1 MPLFR
6 RRRAWGRIAVGRYRS
21 SAVLAAVFA
30 VIFDVACY
38 PIVAP
43 VIACALAGAV
53 FDWPSWIDSIG
64 PDLWLAF
71 WASGSWL
78 PHLPSMLAALALLFL
93 VLFGY
98 AVAKDA
104 ETAREVEG
112 GIYGDSHIVR
122 GVAELGRR
130 NDFWDGNG
138 TPGKAGLVLGAT
150 GEGYWFDSSVPHA
163 MTCGKTGS
171 GKTQLQNLE
180 TMHLLMAAG
189 WNIVSTG
196 KPEVLELTAD
206 KAREMG
212 YEVVVLDLT
221 GYPGASRY
229 NPIGLVVDAVEAGDT
244 DAAVRTARQVAVD
257 LIPLGGEKNTYFP
270 KAARNMLVACILV
283 VCTAD
288 IPRRQKNLTSVAALV
303 ERGTAGEDPKDPSA
317 PLKDY
322 IRGLGPTHPAFS
334 PASDLLGDGGA
345 TTAGKNVV
353 STLKEALGIFSDGAL
368 RAITS
373 ESTVSIRDLIEKKT
387 VLYIEM
393 LDEGDPYSV
402 VYTCFLN
409 QWWQV
414 AQRVCKEGGGR
425 VPHETALVLDEIG
438 NLNVRVACLPAIATL
453 GRSMRLHEYLFVQ
466 NLKQLNAYNEP
477 GDGGAGRDKLVGSIG
492 TKVALSLSE
501 PEDFKFFTALA
512 GKRTVRSMGTS
523 SQRGAGRSSSGTSYN
538 EAAVP
543 LINEWEWQQRIP
555 IRDGLIAIKGG
566 ENSKPGREGVF
577 EFPLDYASRT
587 PAGAFFGLGDEEAE
601 RLKRS
606 AYYARAKASAQDELY
621 EVPEPWCPEF
631 NVGDETD
638 DDDEIAPDD
647 VFKAD
652 EENAT
657 FEDEWAAWD
666 E

>member
-1 MPLFR
+1 MSD
-6 RRRAWGRIAVGRYRS
+6 VGRYRGT
-21 SAVLAAVFA
+21 AILAAAFAA
-30 VIFDVACY
+30 VIDIVCY

-43 VIACALAGAV
+43 ATSCMVAGAAFDWMGWLDAMGFDLWAVFWTSGEWFGHVPFMLAG
-53 FDWPSWIDSIG
+53 F
-64 PDLWLAF
+64 
-71 WASGSWL
+71 
-78 PHLPSMLAALALLFL
+78 ALTFL

-98 AVAKDA
+98 SVAK
-104 ETAREVEG
+104 EGERTREVDR
-112 GIYGDSHIVR
+112 GIYGDARVIR
-122 GVAELGRR
+122 GAAELNRR
-130 NDFWDGNG
+130 NDFWDGTG
-138 TPGKAGLVLGAT
+138 MPERAGLVLGADVR
-150 GEGYWFDSSVPHA
+150 GYWFDSSVPHA
-163 MTCGKTGS
+163 LTCGKTGS
-171 GKTQLQNLE
+171 GKTQLQVLE
-180 TMHLLMAAG
+180 TMHLAMAAG
-189 WNIVSTG
+189 WNVVSTG

-206 KAREMG
+206 KARELG
-212 YEVVVLDLT
+212 YETVVLDLT

-229 NPIGLVVDAVEAGDT
+229 NPIGLVADAVEAGDT

-270 KAARNMLVACILV
+270 KAARNMLAACILV

-288 IPRRQKNLTSVAALV
+288 IPRNQKNLASVAALV
-303 ERGTAGEDPKDPSA
+303 DRGTAGDDPKDPSA

-368 RAITS
+368 RAVTS
-373 ESTVSIRDLIEKKT
+373 ESAVSIRDLIDKKT

-393 LDEGDPYSV
+393 LDEGDPYGV

-414 AQRVCKEGGGR
+414 AQQVCKENGGR
-425 VPHETALVLDEIG
+425 MPHETALVLDEIG
-438 NLNVRVACLPAIATL
+438 NLNVKVACLPAIATL
-453 GRSMRLHEYLFVQ
+453 GRSMKIHEYLFVQ

-477 GDGGAGRDKLVGSIG
+477 GDGGAGRDKLIGSIG

-523 SQRGAGRSSSGTSYN
+523 SQQGSGRSSSGTSYS
-538 EAAVP
+538 ETAVP

-555 IRDGLIAIKGG
+555 IRDGLIAVKGG

-577 EFPLDYASRT
+577 EFPLDYANRT
-587 PAGAFFGLGDEEAE
+587 PAGPFFGLGDEEAE
-601 RLKRS
+601 RQKRS
-606 AYYARAKASAQDELY
+606 AYYARAKAAAGADAY
-621 EVPEPWCPEF
+621 EVPEPWCPDFDAE
-631 NVGDETD
+631 DEAAG
-638 DDDEIAPDD
+638 DDDETAPDD

>member
-1 MPLFR
+1 MSD
-6 RRRAWGRIAVGRYRS
+6 VGRYRGT
-21 SAVLAAVFA
+21 AILAAAFAA
-30 VIFDVACY
+30 VIDIVCY

-43 VIACALAGAV
+43 ATSCMVAGAAFDWMGWLDAMGFDLWAAFWTSGEWFGHVPFMLAG
-53 FDWPSWIDSIG
+53 F
-64 PDLWLAF
+64 
-71 WASGSWL
+71 
-78 PHLPSMLAALALLFL
+78 ALTFL

-98 AVAKDA
+98 SVAK
-104 ETAREVEG
+104 EGERTREVDR
-112 GIYGDSHIVR
+112 GIYGDARVIR
-122 GVAELGRR
+122 GAAELNRR
-130 NDFWDGNG
+130 NDFWDGTG
-138 TPGKAGLVLGAT
+138 MPERAGLVLGADVR
-150 GEGYWFDSSVPHA
+150 GYWFDSSVPHA
-163 MTCGKTGS
+163 LTCGKTGS
-171 GKTQLQNLE
+171 GKTQLQVLE
-180 TMHLLMAAG
+180 TMHLAMAAG
-189 WNIVSTG
+189 WNVVSTG

-206 KAREMG
+206 KARELG
-212 YEVVVLDLT
+212 YETVVLDLT

-229 NPIGLVVDAVEAGDT
+229 NPIGLVADAVEAGDT

-270 KAARNMLVACILV
+270 KAARNMLAACILV

-288 IPRRQKNLTSVAALV
+288 IPRDQKNLASVAALV
-303 ERGTAGEDPKDPSA
+303 DRGTAGEDPKDPSA

-368 RAITS
+368 RAVTS
-373 ESTVSIRDLIEKKT
+373 ESAVSIRDLIDKKT

-393 LDEGDPYSV
+393 LDEGDPYGV

-414 AQRVCKEGGGR
+414 AQQVCKENGGR
-425 VPHETALVLDEIG
+425 MPHETALVLDEIG

-453 GRSMRLHEYLFVQ
+453 GRSMKIHEYLFVQ

-477 GDGGAGRDKLVGSIG
+477 GDGGAGRDKLIGSIG

-523 SQRGAGRSSSGTSYN
+523 SQNGSGRSSSGTSYS
-538 EAAVP
+538 ETAVP

-577 EFPLDYASRT
+577 EFPLDYANRT
-587 PAGAFFGLGDEEAE
+587 PAGPFFGLGDEEAE
-601 RLKRS
+601 RQKRS
-606 AYYARAKASAQDELY
+606 AYYARAKASAQEEAY

-631 NVGDETD
+631 DVDDETD
-638 DDDEIAPDD
+638 DDDETAPDD

>member
-1 MPLFR
+1 M
-6 RRRAWGRIAVGRYRS
+6 GRYRGT
-21 SAVLAAVFA
+21 AILAAAFAA
-30 VIFDVACY
+30 VIDIVCY

-43 VIACALAGAV
+43 ATSCMVAGAAFDWMGWLDAMGFDLWAAFWTSGEWFGHVPFMLAG
-53 FDWPSWIDSIG
+53 F
-64 PDLWLAF
+64 
-71 WASGSWL
+71 
-78 PHLPSMLAALALLFL
+78 ALTFL

-98 AVAKDA
+98 SVAK
-104 ETAREVEG
+104 EGERTREVDR
-112 GIYGDSHIVR
+112 GIYGDARVIR
-122 GVAELGRR
+122 GAAELNRR
-130 NDFWDGNG
+130 NDFWDGTG
-138 TPGKAGLVLGAT
+138 MPERAGLVLGADVR
-150 GEGYWFDSSVPHA
+150 GYWFDSSVPHA
-163 MTCGKTGS
+163 LTCGKTGS
-171 GKTQLQNLE
+171 GKTQLQVLE
-180 TMHLLMAAG
+180 TMHLAMAAG
-189 WNIVSTG
+189 WNVVSTG

-206 KAREMG
+206 KARELG
-212 YEVVVLDLT
+212 YETVVLDLT

-229 NPIGLVVDAVEAGDT
+229 NPIGLVADAVEAGDT

-270 KAARNMLVACILV
+270 KAARNMLAACILV

-288 IPRRQKNLTSVAALV
+288 IPRNQKNLASVAALV
-303 ERGTAGEDPKDPSA
+303 DRGTAGDDPKDPSA

-368 RAITS
+368 RAVTF
-373 ESTVSIRDLIEKKT
+373 ESAVSIRDLIDKKT

-393 LDEGDPYSV
+393 LDEGDPYGV

-414 AQRVCKEGGGR
+414 AQQVCKENGGR
-425 VPHETALVLDEIG
+425 MPHETALVLDEIG
-438 NLNVRVACLPAIATL
+438 NLNVKVACLPAIATL
-453 GRSMRLHEYLFVQ
+453 GRSMKIHEYLFVQ

-477 GDGGAGRDKLVGSIG
+477 GDGGAGRDKLIGSIG

-523 SQRGAGRSSSGTSYN
+523 SQQGSGRSSSGTSYS
-538 EAAVP
+538 ETAVP

-577 EFPLDYASRT
+577 EFPLDYANRT
-587 PAGAFFGLGDEEAE
+587 PAGPFFGLGDEEAE
-601 RLKRS
+601 RQKRS
-606 AYYARAKASAQDELY
+606 AYYARAKAAAGADAY
-621 EVPEPWCPEF
+621 EVPEPWCPDFDAE
-631 NVGDETD
+631 DEAAG
-638 DDDEIAPDD
+638 DDDETAPDD

>member
-1 MPLFR
+1 M
-6 RRRAWGRIAVGRYRS
+6 GRYRGT
-21 SAVLAAVFA
+21 AILAAAFAA
-30 VIFDVACY
+30 VIDIVCY

-43 VIACALAGAV
+43 ATSCMVAGAAFDWMGWLDAMGFDLWAAFWTSGEWFGHVPFMLAG
-53 FDWPSWIDSIG
+53 F
-64 PDLWLAF
+64 
-71 WASGSWL
+71 
-78 PHLPSMLAALALLFL
+78 ALTFL

-98 AVAKDA
+98 SVAK
-104 ETAREVEG
+104 EGERTREVDR
-112 GIYGDSHIVR
+112 GIYGDARVIR
-122 GVAELGRR
+122 GAAELNRR
-130 NDFWDGNG
+130 NDFWDGTG
-138 TPGKAGLVLGAT
+138 MPERAGLVLGADVR
-150 GEGYWFDSSVPHA
+150 GYWFDSSVPHA
-163 MTCGKTGS
+163 LTCGKTGS
-171 GKTQLQNLE
+171 GKTQLQVLE
-180 TMHLLMAAG
+180 TMHLAMAAG
-189 WNIVSTG
+189 WNVVSTG

-206 KAREMG
+206 KARELG
-212 YEVVVLDLT
+212 YETVVLDLT

-229 NPIGLVVDAVEAGDT
+229 NPIGLVADAVEAGDT

-270 KAARNMLVACILV
+270 KAARNMLAACILV

-288 IPRRQKNLTSVAALV
+288 IPRNQKNLASVAALV
-303 ERGTAGEDPKDPSA
+303 GRGTAGDDPKDPSA

-368 RAITS
+368 RAVTS
-373 ESTVSIRDLIEKKT
+373 ESAVSIRDLIDKKT

-393 LDEGDPYSV
+393 LDEGDPYGV

-414 AQRVCKEGGGR
+414 AQQVCKENGGR
-425 VPHETALVLDEIG
+425 MPHETALVLDEIG
-438 NLNVRVACLPAIATL
+438 NLNVKVACLPAIATL
-453 GRSMRLHEYLFVQ
+453 GRSMKIHEYLFVQ

-477 GDGGAGRDKLVGSIG
+477 GDGGAGRDKLIGSIG

-523 SQRGAGRSSSGTSYN
+523 SQQGSGRSSSGTSYS
-538 EAAVP
+538 ETAVP

-577 EFPLDYASRT
+577 EFPLDYANRT
-587 PAGAFFGLGDEEAE
+587 PAGPFFGLGDEEAE
-601 RLKRS
+601 RQKRS
-606 AYYARAKASAQDELY
+606 AYYARAKAAAGADAY
-621 EVPEPWCPEF
+621 EVPEPWCPDFDAE
-631 NVGDETD
+631 DEAAG
-638 DDDEIAPDD
+638 DDDETAPDD

>member
-1 MPLFR
+1 MSD
-6 RRRAWGRIAVGRYRS
+6 VGRYRGT
-21 SAVLAAVFA
+21 AILAAAFAA
-30 VIFDVACY
+30 VIDIVCY

-43 VIACALAGAV
+43 ATSCMVAGAAFDWMGWLDAMGFDLWAAFWTSGEWFGHVPFMLAG
-53 FDWPSWIDSIG
+53 F
-64 PDLWLAF
+64 
-71 WASGSWL
+71 
-78 PHLPSMLAALALLFL
+78 ALTFL

-98 AVAKDA
+98 SVAK
-104 ETAREVEG
+104 EGERTREVDR
-112 GIYGDSHIVR
+112 GIYGDARVIR
-122 GVAELGRR
+122 GAAELNRR
-130 NDFWDGNG
+130 NDFWDGTG
-138 TPGKAGLVLGAT
+138 MPERAGLVLGADVR
-150 GEGYWFDSSVPHA
+150 GYWFDSSVPHA
-163 MTCGKTGS
+163 LTCGKTGS
-171 GKTQLQNLE
+171 GKTQLQVLE
-180 TMHLLMAAG
+180 TMHLAMAAG
-189 WNIVSTG
+189 WNVVSTG

-206 KAREMG
+206 KARELG
-212 YEVVVLDLT
+212 YETVVLDLT

-229 NPIGLVVDAVEAGDT
+229 NPIGLVADAVEAGDT
-244 DAAVRTARQVAVD
+244 DAAVRTVRQVAVD

-270 KAARNMLVACILV
+270 KAARNMLAACILV

-288 IPRRQKNLTSVAALV
+288 IPRNQKNLASVAALV
-303 ERGTAGEDPKDPSA
+303 DRGTAGDDPKDPSA

-353 STLKEALGIFSDGAL
+353 STLKEALSIFSDGAL
-368 RAITS
+368 RAVTS
-373 ESTVSIRDLIEKKT
+373 ESAVSIRDLIDKKT

-393 LDEGDPYSV
+393 LDEGDPYGV

-414 AQRVCKEGGGR
+414 AQQVCKENGGR
-425 VPHETALVLDEIG
+425 IPHETALVLDEIG
-438 NLNVRVACLPAIATL
+438 NLNVKVACLPAIATL
-453 GRSMRLHEYLFVQ
+453 GRSMKIHEYLFVQ

-477 GDGGAGRDKLVGSIG
+477 GDGGAGRDKLIGSIG

-523 SQRGAGRSSSGTSYN
+523 SQQGSGRSSSGTSYS
-538 EAAVP
+538 ETAVP
-543 LINEWEWQQRIP
+543 LISEWEWQQRIP

-577 EFPLDYASRT
+577 EFPLDYANRT
-587 PAGAFFGLGDEEAE
+587 PAGSFFGLGDEEAE
-601 RLKRS
+601 RQKRS
-606 AYYARAKASAQDELY
+606 AYYARAKVAAGADAY
-621 EVPEPWCPEF
+621 EVPEPWCPDFDAE
-631 NVGDETD
+631 DEAAG
-638 DDDEIAPDD
+638 DDDETAPDD

>member
-1 MPLFR
+1 MSD
-6 RRRAWGRIAVGRYRS
+6 VGRYRGT
-21 SAVLAAVFA
+21 AILAAAFAA
-30 VIFDVACY
+30 VIDIVCY

-43 VIACALAGAV
+43 ATSCMVVGAAFDWMGWLDAMGFDLWAAFWTSGEWFGHVPFMLAG
-53 FDWPSWIDSIG
+53 F
-64 PDLWLAF
+64 
-71 WASGSWL
+71 
-78 PHLPSMLAALALLFL
+78 ALTFL

-98 AVAKDA
+98 SVAK
-104 ETAREVEG
+104 EGERTREVDR
-112 GIYGDSHIVR
+112 GIYGDARVIR
-122 GVAELGRR
+122 GAAELNRR
-130 NDFWDGNG
+130 NDFWDGTG
-138 TPGKAGLVLGAT
+138 MPERAGLVLGADVR
-150 GEGYWFDSSVPHA
+150 GYWFDSSVPHA
-163 MTCGKTGS
+163 LTCGKTGS
-171 GKTQLQNLE
+171 GKTQLQVLE
-180 TMHLLMAAG
+180 TMHLATAAG
-189 WNIVSTG
+189 WNVVSTG

-206 KAREMG
+206 KARELG
-212 YEVVVLDLT
+212 YETVVLDLT

-229 NPIGLVVDAVEAGDT
+229 NPIGLVADAVEAGDT

-270 KAARNMLVACILV
+270 KAARNMLAACILV

-288 IPRRQKNLTSVAALV
+288 IPRNQKNLASVAALV
-303 ERGTAGEDPKDPSA
+303 DRGTAGDDPKDPSA

-368 RAITS
+368 RAVTS
-373 ESTVSIRDLIEKKT
+373 ESAVSIRDLIDKKT

-393 LDEGDPYSV
+393 LDEGDPYGV

-414 AQRVCKEGGGR
+414 AQQVCKENGGR
-425 VPHETALVLDEIG
+425 MPHETALVLDEIG
-438 NLNVRVACLPAIATL
+438 NLNVKVACLPAIATL
-453 GRSMRLHEYLFVQ
+453 GRSMKIHEYLFVQ

-477 GDGGAGRDKLVGSIG
+477 GDGGAGRDKLIGSIG

-523 SQRGAGRSSSGTSYN
+523 SQQGSGRSSSGTSYS
-538 EAAVP
+538 ETAVP

-555 IRDGLIAIKGG
+555 IRDGLIAVKGG

-577 EFPLDYASRT
+577 EFPLDYANRT
-587 PAGAFFGLGDEEAE
+587 PAGPFFGLGDEEAE
-601 RLKRS
+601 RQKRS
-606 AYYARAKASAQDELY
+606 AYYARAKAAAGVDAY
-621 EVPEPWCPEF
+621 EVPEPWCPDFDAE
-631 NVGDETD
+631 DEAAG
-638 DDDEIAPDD
+638 DDDETAPDD

>member
-1 MPLFR
+1 M
-6 RRRAWGRIAVGRYRS
+6 GRYRGT
-21 SAVLAAVFA
+21 AILAAAFAA
-30 VIFDVACY
+30 VIDIVCY

-43 VIACALAGAV
+43 ATSCMVAGAAFDWMGWLDAMGFDLWAAFWTSGEWFGHVPFMLAG
-53 FDWPSWIDSIG
+53 F
-64 PDLWLAF
+64 
-71 WASGSWL
+71 
-78 PHLPSMLAALALLFL
+78 ALTFL

-98 AVAKDA
+98 SVAK
-104 ETAREVEG
+104 EGERTREVDR
-112 GIYGDSHIVR
+112 GIYGDARVIR
-122 GVAELGRR
+122 GAAELNRR
-130 NDFWDGNG
+130 NDFWDGTG
-138 TPGKAGLVLGAT
+138 MPERAGLVLGADVR
-150 GEGYWFDSSVPHA
+150 GYWFDSSVPHA
-163 MTCGKTGS
+163 LTCGKTGS
-171 GKTQLQNLE
+171 GKTQLQVLE
-180 TMHLLMAAG
+180 TMHLAMAAG
-189 WNIVSTG
+189 WNVVSTG

-206 KAREMG
+206 KARELG
-212 YEVVVLDLT
+212 YETVVLDLT

-229 NPIGLVVDAVEAGDT
+229 NPIGLVADAVEAGDT

-270 KAARNMLVACILV
+270 KAARNMLAACILV

-288 IPRRQKNLTSVAALV
+288 IPRNQKNLASVAAIV
-303 ERGTAGEDPKDPSA
+303 DRGTAGEDPKDPSA

-368 RAITS
+368 RAVTS
-373 ESTVSIRDLIEKKT
+373 ESTVSIRDLIKRKT

-393 LDEGDPYSV
+393 LDEGDPYGV

-414 AQRVCKEGGGR
+414 AQQACKENGGR
-425 VPHETALVLDEIG
+425 MPHETALVLDEIG
-438 NLNVRVACLPAIATL
+438 NLNVKVACLPAIATL
-453 GRSMRLHEYLFVQ
+453 GRSMKIHEYLFVQ

-477 GDGGAGRDKLVGSIG
+477 GDGGAGRDKLIGSIG

-501 PEDFKFFTALA
+501 PDDFKFFTALA

-523 SQRGAGRSSSGTSYN
+523 SQNGSGRSSSGTSYS
-538 EAAVP
+538 ETAVP

-577 EFPLDYASRT
+577 EFPLDYANRT

-601 RLKRS
+601 RQKRS
-606 AYYARAKASAQDELY
+606 AYYARAKASAQDKAY
-621 EVPEPWCPEF
+621 GVPEPWCPEF
-631 NVGDETD
+631 DVDDETD
-638 DDDEIAPDD
+638 DDDEVAPDD

>member
-1 MPLFR
+1 ME
-6 RRRAWGRIAVGRYRS
+6 RYRGT
-21 SAVLAAVFA
+21 AILAAAFAA
-30 VIFDVACY
+30 VIDIVCY

-43 VIACALAGAV
+43 ATSCMVAGAAFDWMGWLDAMGFDLWAAFWTSGEWFGHVPFMLAG
-53 FDWPSWIDSIG
+53 F
-64 PDLWLAF
+64 
-71 WASGSWL
+71 
-78 PHLPSMLAALALLFL
+78 ALTFL

-98 AVAKDA
+98 SVAK
-104 ETAREVEG
+104 EGERTREVDR
-112 GIYGDSHIVR
+112 GIYGDARVIR
-122 GVAELGRR
+122 GAAELNRR
-130 NDFWDGNG
+130 NDFWDGTG
-138 TPGKAGLVLGAT
+138 MPERAGLVLGADVR
-150 GEGYWFDSSVPHA
+150 GYWFDSSVPHA
-163 MTCGKTGS
+163 LTCGKTGS
-171 GKTQLQNLE
+171 GKTQLQVLE
-180 TMHLLMAAG
+180 TMHLAMAAG
-189 WNIVSTG
+189 WNVVSTG

-206 KAREMG
+206 KARELG
-212 YEVVVLDLT
+212 YETVVLDLT

-229 NPIGLVVDAVEAGDT
+229 NPIGLVADAVEAGDT

-270 KAARNMLVACILV
+270 KAARNMLAACILV

-288 IPRRQKNLTSVAALV
+288 IPRNQKNLASVAALV
-303 ERGTAGEDPKDPSA
+303 DRGTAGEDPKDPSA

-353 STLKEALGIFSDGAL
+353 STLKEALSIFSDGAL
-368 RAITS
+368 RAVTS
-373 ESTVSIRDLIEKKT
+373 ESALSIRDLIKGKT

-414 AQRVCKEGGGR
+414 AQQVCKESGGR
-425 VPHETALVLDEIG
+425 VPRETALVLDEIG

-453 GRSMRLHEYLFVQ
+453 GRSMKIHEYLFVQ

-523 SQRGAGRSSSGTSYN
+523 SQNGSGRSSSGTSYS
-538 EAAVP
+538 ETAVP

-577 EFPLDYASRT
+577 EFPLDYANRT
-587 PAGAFFGLGDEEAE
+587 PAGPFFGLGDEEAE
-601 RLKRS
+601 RQKRS
-606 AYYARAKASAQDELY
+606 AYYARAKASARDEAY
-621 EVPEPWCPEF
+621 EVPGPWCPEF
-631 NVGDETD
+631 DVDDETD

>member
-1 MPLFR
+1 MSD
-6 RRRAWGRIAVGRYRS
+6 VGRYRGT
-21 SAVLAAVFA
+21 AILAAAFAA
-30 VIFDVACY
+30 VIDIVCY

-43 VIACALAGAV
+43 ATSCMVAGAAFDWMGWLDAMGFDLWAAFWTSGEWFGHVPFMLAGFV
-53 FDWPSWIDSIG
+53 
-64 PDLWLAF
+64 LT
-71 WASGSWL
+71 
-78 PHLPSMLAALALLFL
+78 FL

-98 AVAKDA
+98 SVAK
-104 ETAREVEG
+104 EGERTREVDR
-112 GIYGDSHIVR
+112 GIYGDARVIR
-122 GVAELGRR
+122 GAAELNRR
-130 NDFWDGNG
+130 NDFWDGTG
-138 TPGKAGLVLGAT
+138 MPERAGLVLGADARS
-150 GEGYWFDSSVPHA
+150 YWFDSSVPHA
-163 MTCGKTGS
+163 LTCGKTGS
-171 GKTQLQNLE
+171 GKTQLQVLE
-180 TMHLLMAAG
+180 TMHLAMAAG
-189 WNIVSTG
+189 WNVVSTG

-206 KAREMG
+206 KARELG
-212 YEVVVLDLT
+212 YETVVLDLT

-229 NPIGLVVDAVEAGDT
+229 NPIRLVADAVEAGDT

-270 KAARNMLVACILV
+270 KAARNMLAACILV

-288 IPRRQKNLTSVAALV
+288 IPRNQKNLASVAALV
-303 ERGTAGEDPKDPSA
+303 DRGTAGDDPKDPSA

-368 RAITS
+368 RAVTS
-373 ESTVSIRDLIEKKT
+373 ESAVSIRDLIDKKT

-393 LDEGDPYSV
+393 LDEGDPYGV

-414 AQRVCKEGGGR
+414 AQQVCKENGGR
-425 VPHETALVLDEIG
+425 MPHETALVLDEIG
-438 NLNVRVACLPAIATL
+438 NLNVKVACLSAIATL
-453 GRSMRLHEYLFVQ
+453 GRSMKIHEYLFVQ

-477 GDGGAGRDKLVGSIG
+477 GDGGAGRDKLIGSIG

-523 SQRGAGRSSSGTSYN
+523 SQQGSGRSSSGTSYS
-538 EAAVP
+538 ETAVP

-577 EFPLDYASRT
+577 EFPLDYANRT
-587 PAGAFFGLGDEEAE
+587 PAGPFFGLGDEEAE
-601 RLKRS
+601 RQKRS
-606 AYYARAKASAQDELY
+606 AYYARAKAAAGADAY
-621 EVPEPWCPEF
+621 EVPEPWCPDFDAE
-631 NVGDETD
+631 DEAAG
-638 DDDEIAPDD
+638 DDDETAPDD

>member
-1 MPLFR
+1 ME
-6 RRRAWGRIAVGRYRS
+6 RYRGT
-21 SAVLAAVFA
+21 AILAAAFAA
-30 VIFDVACY
+30 VIDIACY
-38 PIVAP
+38 PVVAP
-43 VIACALAGAV
+43 AIACAVAGAAFDWMGWLDAIGFDLWAAFWTSGEWLGHVPLMLAGFALT
-53 FDWPSWIDSIG
+53 F
-64 PDLWLAF
+64 LA
-71 WASGSWL
+71 
-78 PHLPSMLAALALLFL
+78 
-93 VLFGY
+93 LFGY
-98 AVAKDA
+98 SVAK
-104 ETAREVEG
+104 EGEHAREVDR
-112 GIYGDSHIVR
+112 GIYGDARVVS
-122 GVAELGRR
+122 GATELNRR
-130 NDFWDGNG
+130 NDFWSGSG
-138 TPGKAGLVLGAT
+138 APEKAGLVLGAT
-150 GEGYWFDSSVPHA
+150 ERGYWFDSSVPHA

-171 GKTQLQNLE
+171 GKTQLQVLE

-212 YEVVVLDLT
+212 YEAVVLDLT

-244 DAAVRTARQVAVD
+244 DGAVKVARQVAVD
-257 LIPLGGEKNTYFP
+257 LVPLGGEKNTYFP
-270 KAARNMLVACILV
+270 KAARNMLAACILV

-288 IPRRQKNLTSVAALV
+288 IPRNQKNLASVAALV
-303 ERGTAGEDPKDPSA
+303 DRGTAGEDPKDPSA

-322 IRGLGPTHPAFS
+322 IRGLGPSHPAFS

-368 RAITS
+368 RAVTS
-373 ESTVSIRDLIEKKT
+373 ESAVPIRDLIERKT

-393 LDEGDPYSV
+393 LDEGDPYGV

-414 AQRVCKEGGGR
+414 AQQVCKENGGR
-425 VPHETALVLDEIG
+425 MPHETALVLDEIG
-438 NLNVRVACLPAIATL
+438 NLNVKVACLPAIATL
-453 GRSMRLHEYLFVQ
+453 GRSMKIHEYLFVQ

-477 GDGGAGRDKLVGSIG
+477 GDGGAGRDKLIGSIG

-523 SQRGAGRSSSGTSYN
+523 SQNGSGRSSSGTSYN
-538 EAAVP
+538 ETAVP

-577 EFPLDYASRT
+577 EFPLDYANRT
-587 PAGAFFGLGDEEAE
+587 PAGPFFGLGDEEAE
-601 RLKRS
+601 RQKRS
-606 AYYARAKASAQDELY
+606 AYYARAKASAQDEAY
-621 EVPEPWCPEF
+621 EVPGPWCPEF
-631 NVGDETD
+631 DVDDETG
-638 DDDEIAPDD
+638 DDDETAPDD

>member
-1 MPLFR
+1 MSD
-6 RRRAWGRIAVGRYRS
+6 VGRYRGT
-21 SAVLAAVFA
+21 AILAAAFAA
-30 VIFDVACY
+30 VIDIVCY

-43 VIACALAGAV
+43 ATSCMVAGAAFDWMGWLDAMGFDLWAAFWTSGEWFGHVPFMLAG
-53 FDWPSWIDSIG
+53 F
-64 PDLWLAF
+64 
-71 WASGSWL
+71 
-78 PHLPSMLAALALLFL
+78 ALTFL

-98 AVAKDA
+98 SVAK
-104 ETAREVEG
+104 EGERTREVDR
-112 GIYGDSHIVR
+112 GIYGDARVIR
-122 GVAELGRR
+122 GAAELNRR
-130 NDFWDGNG
+130 NDFWDGTG
-138 TPGKAGLVLGAT
+138 MPERAGLVLGADVR
-150 GEGYWFDSSVPHA
+150 GYWFDSSVPHA
-163 MTCGKTGS
+163 LTCGKTGS
-171 GKTQLQNLE
+171 GKTQLQVLE
-180 TMHLLMAAG
+180 TMHLAMAAG
-189 WNIVSTG
+189 WNVVSTG

-206 KAREMG
+206 KARELG
-212 YEVVVLDLT
+212 YETVVLDLT

-229 NPIGLVVDAVEAGDT
+229 NPIGLVADAVEAGDT

-270 KAARNMLVACILV
+270 KAARNMLAACILV

-288 IPRRQKNLTSVAALV
+288 IPRNQKNLASVAALV
-303 ERGTAGEDPKDPSA
+303 DRGTAGDDPKDPSA

-368 RAITS
+368 RAVTS
-373 ESTVSIRDLIEKKT
+373 ESAVSIRDLIDKKT

-393 LDEGDPYSV
+393 LDEGDPYGV

-414 AQRVCKEGGGR
+414 AQQVCKENGGR
-425 VPHETALVLDEIG
+425 MPHETALVLDEIG
-438 NLNVRVACLPAIATL
+438 NLNVKVACLPAIATL
-453 GRSMRLHEYLFVQ
+453 GRSMKIHEYLFVQ

-501 PEDFKFFTALA
+501 PDDFKFFTALA

-523 SQRGAGRSSSGTSYN
+523 SQNGSGRSSSGTSYS
-538 EAAVP
+538 ETAVP

-577 EFPLDYASRT
+577 EFPLDYANRT
-587 PAGAFFGLGDEEAE
+587 PAGSFFGLGDEEAE
-601 RLKRS
+601 RQKRS
-606 AYYARAKASAQDELY
+606 AYYARAKASAQDEAY

-631 NVGDETD
+631 DVDDETD
-638 DDDEIAPDD
+638 DDDETAPDD

>member
-1 MPLFR
+1 MSD
-6 RRRAWGRIAVGRYRS
+6 VGRYRGT
-21 SAVLAAVFA
+21 AILAAAFAA
-30 VIFDVACY
+30 VIDIVCY

-43 VIACALAGAV
+43 ATSCMVAGAA
-53 FDWPSWIDSIG
+53 FDWMGWLDAMG
-64 PDLWLAF
+64 FDLWAAF
-71 WASGSWL
+71 WASGEWFGHV
-78 PHLPSMLAALALLFL
+78 PFMLAGFALTFL

-98 AVAKDA
+98 SVAK
-104 ETAREVEG
+104 EGERTREVDR
-112 GIYGDSHIVR
+112 GIYGDARVIR
-122 GVAELGRR
+122 GAAELNRR
-130 NDFWDGNG
+130 NDFWGG
-138 TPGKAGLVLGAT
+138 TGMPERAGLVLGADVR
-150 GEGYWFDSSVPHA
+150 GYWFDSSVPHA
-163 MTCGKTGS
+163 LTCGKTGS
-171 GKTQLQNLE
+171 GKTQLQVLE
-180 TMHLLMAAG
+180 TMHLAMAAG
-189 WNIVSTG
+189 WNVVSTG

-206 KAREMG
+206 KARELG
-212 YEVVVLDLT
+212 YETVVLDLT

-229 NPIGLVVDAVEAGDT
+229 NPIGLVADAVEAGDT

-270 KAARNMLVACILV
+270 KAARNMLAACILV

-288 IPRRQKNLTSVAALV
+288 IPRNQKNLASVAALV
-303 ERGTAGEDPKDPSA
+303 DRGTAGDDPKDPSA

-368 RAITS
+368 RAVTS
-373 ESTVSIRDLIEKKT
+373 ESAVSIRDLIERKT

-393 LDEGDPYSV
+393 LDEGDPYGV

-414 AQRVCKEGGGR
+414 AQQVCKENGGR
-425 VPHETALVLDEIG
+425 MPHETALVLDEIG
-438 NLNVRVACLPAIATL
+438 NLNVKVACLPAIATL
-453 GRSMRLHEYLFVQ
+453 GRSMKIHEYLFVQ

-477 GDGGAGRDKLVGSIG
+477 GDGGAGRDKLIGSIG

-523 SQRGAGRSSSGTSYN
+523 SQQGSGRSSSGTSYS
-538 EAAVP
+538 ETAVP

-555 IRDGLIAIKGG
+555 IRDGLIAVKGG

-577 EFPLDYASRT
+577 EFPLDYANRT
-587 PAGAFFGLGDEEAE
+587 PAGPFFGLGDEEAE
-601 RLKRS
+601 RQKRS
-606 AYYARAKASAQDELY
+606 AYYARAKAAAGADAY
-621 EVPEPWCPEF
+621 EVPEPWCPDFDAE
-631 NVGDETD
+631 DEAAG
-638 DDDEIAPDD
+638 DDDETAPDD

>member
-1 MPLFR
+1 MSD
-6 RRRAWGRIAVGRYRS
+6 VGRYRGT
-21 SAVLAAVFA
+21 AILAAAFAA
-30 VIFDVACY
+30 VIDIVCY

-43 VIACALAGAV
+43 ATSCMVAGAAFDWMGWLDAMGFDLWAAFWTSGEWFGHVPFMLAG
-53 FDWPSWIDSIG
+53 F
-64 PDLWLAF
+64 
-71 WASGSWL
+71 
-78 PHLPSMLAALALLFL
+78 ALTFL

-98 AVAKDA
+98 SVAK
-104 ETAREVEG
+104 EGERTREVDR
-112 GIYGDSHIVR
+112 GIYGDARVIR
-122 GVAELGRR
+122 GVAELNRR
-130 NDFWDGNG
+130 NDFWDGTG
-138 TPGKAGLVLGAT
+138 MPERAGLVLGADVR
-150 GEGYWFDSSVPHA
+150 GYWFDSSVPHA
-163 MTCGKTGS
+163 LTCGKTGS
-171 GKTQLQNLE
+171 GKTQLQVLE
-180 TMHLLMAAG
+180 TMHLAMAAG
-189 WNIVSTG
+189 WNVVSTG

-206 KAREMG
+206 KARELG
-212 YEVVVLDLT
+212 YETVVLDLT

-229 NPIGLVVDAVEAGDT
+229 NPIGLVADAVEAGDT

-270 KAARNMLVACILV
+270 KAARNMLAACILV

-288 IPRRQKNLTSVAALV
+288 IPRNQKNLASVAALV
-303 ERGTAGEDPKDPSA
+303 DRGTAGEDPKDPSA

-322 IRGLGPTHPAFS
+322 IRGLGPTHSAFS

-353 STLKEALGIFSDGAL
+353 STLKEALSIFSDGAL
-368 RAITS
+368 RAVTS
-373 ESTVSIRDLIEKKT
+373 ESALSIRDLIKGKT

-414 AQRVCKEGGGR
+414 AQQVCKESGGR
-425 VPHETALVLDEIG
+425 VPRETALVLDEIG

-453 GRSMRLHEYLFVQ
+453 GRSMKIHEYLFVQ

-523 SQRGAGRSSSGTSYN
+523 SQNGSGRSSSGTSYS
-538 EAAVP
+538 ETAVP

-577 EFPLDYASRT
+577 EFPLDYANRT
-587 PAGAFFGLGDEEAE
+587 PAGPFFGLGDEEAE
-601 RLKRS
+601 RQKRS
-606 AYYARAKASAQDELY
+606 AYYARAKASARDEAY
-621 EVPEPWCPEF
+621 EVPGPWCPEF
-631 NVGDETD
+631 DVDDETD

-652 EENAT
+652 EDNAA

>member
-1 MPLFR
+1 M
-6 RRRAWGRIAVGRYRS
+6 GRYRGT
-21 SAVLAAVFA
+21 AILAAAFAA
-30 VIFDVACY
+30 VIDIVCY

-43 VIACALAGAV
+43 ATSCMVAGAAFDWMGWLDAMGFDLWAAFWTSGEWFSHVPFMLAG
-53 FDWPSWIDSIG
+53 F
-64 PDLWLAF
+64 
-71 WASGSWL
+71 
-78 PHLPSMLAALALLFL
+78 ALTFL

-98 AVAKDA
+98 SVAK
-104 ETAREVEG
+104 EGERTREVDR
-112 GIYGDSHIVR
+112 GIYGDARVIR
-122 GVAELGRR
+122 GAAELNRR
-130 NDFWDGNG
+130 NDFWDGTG
-138 TPGKAGLVLGAT
+138 MPERAGLVLGADVR
-150 GEGYWFDSSVPHA
+150 GYWFDSSVPHA
-163 MTCGKTGS
+163 LTCGKTGS
-171 GKTQLQNLE
+171 GKTQLQVLE
-180 TMHLLMAAG
+180 TMHLAMAAG
-189 WNIVSTG
+189 WNVVSTG

-206 KAREMG
+206 KARELG
-212 YEVVVLDLT
+212 YETVVLDLT

-229 NPIGLVVDAVEAGDT
+229 NPIGLVADAVEAGDT

-270 KAARNMLVACILV
+270 KAARNMLAACILV

-288 IPRRQKNLTSVAALV
+288 IPRNQKNLASVAALV
-303 ERGTAGEDPKDPSA
+303 DRGTAGEDPKDPSA

-368 RAITS
+368 RAVTS
-373 ESTVSIRDLIEKKT
+373 ESAVSIRDLIDKKT

-393 LDEGDPYSV
+393 LDEGDPYGV

-414 AQRVCKEGGGR
+414 AQQVCKENGGR
-425 VPHETALVLDEIG
+425 MPHETALVLDEIG
-438 NLNVRVACLPAIATL
+438 NLNVKVACLPAIATL
-453 GRSMRLHEYLFVQ
+453 GRSMKIHEYLFVQ

-477 GDGGAGRDKLVGSIG
+477 GDGGAGRDKLIGSIG

-523 SQRGAGRSSSGTSYN
+523 SQQGSGRSSSGTSYN
-538 EAAVP
+538 ETAVP

-577 EFPLDYASRT
+577 EFPLDYANRT
-587 PAGAFFGLGDEEAE
+587 PAGPFFGLGDEEAE
-601 RLKRS
+601 RQKRS
-606 AYYARAKASAQDELY
+606 AYYARAKAAAGADAY
-621 EVPEPWCPEF
+621 EVPEPWCPDFDAE
-631 NVGDETD
+631 DEAAG
-638 DDDEIAPDD
+638 DDDETAPDD

>member
-1 MPLFR
+1 MSD
-6 RRRAWGRIAVGRYRS
+6 VGRYRGT
-21 SAVLAAVFA
+21 AILAAAFAA
-30 VIFDVACY
+30 VIDIVCY

-43 VIACALAGAV
+43 ATSCMVAGAAFDWMGWLDAMGFDLWAAFWTSGEWFGHVPFMLAG
-53 FDWPSWIDSIG
+53 F
-64 PDLWLAF
+64 
-71 WASGSWL
+71 
-78 PHLPSMLAALALLFL
+78 ALTFL

-98 AVAKDA
+98 SVAK
-104 ETAREVEG
+104 EGERTREVDR
-112 GIYGDSHIVR
+112 GIYGDARVIR
-122 GVAELGRR
+122 GAAELNRR
-130 NDFWDGNG
+130 NDFWDGTG
-138 TPGKAGLVLGAT
+138 MPERAGLVLGADVR
-150 GEGYWFDSSVPHA
+150 GYWFDSSVPHA
-163 MTCGKTGS
+163 LTCGKTGS
-171 GKTQLQNLE
+171 GKTQLQVLE
-180 TMHLLMAAG
+180 TMHLAMAAG
-189 WNIVSTG
+189 WNVVSTG

-206 KAREMG
+206 KARELG
-212 YEVVVLDLT
+212 YETVVLDLT

-229 NPIGLVVDAVEAGDT
+229 NPIGLVADAVEAGDT

-270 KAARNMLVACILV
+270 KAARNMLAACILV

-288 IPRRQKNLTSVAALV
+288 IPRNQKNLASVAALV
-303 ERGTAGEDPKDPSA
+303 DRGTAGEDPKDPSA

-353 STLKEALGIFSDGAL
+353 STLKEALSIFSDGTL
-368 RAITS
+368 RAVTS
-373 ESTVSIRDLIEKKT
+373 ESALSIRDLIKGKT

-414 AQRVCKEGGGR
+414 AQQVCKESGGR
-425 VPHETALVLDEIG
+425 VPRETALVLDEIG

-453 GRSMRLHEYLFVQ
+453 GRSMKIHEYLFVQ

-523 SQRGAGRSSSGTSYN
+523 SQNGSGRSSSGTSYS
-538 EAAVP
+538 ETAVP

-577 EFPLDYASRT
+577 EFPLDYANRT
-587 PAGAFFGLGDEEAE
+587 PAGPFFGLGDEEAE
-601 RLKRS
+601 RQKRS
-606 AYYARAKASAQDELY
+606 AYYARAKASARDEAY
-621 EVPEPWCPEF
+621 EVPGPWCPEF
-631 NVGDETD
+631 DVDDETD

-652 EENAT
+652 EDNAA

>member
-1 MPLFR
+1 MSD
-6 RRRAWGRIAVGRYRS
+6 VGRYRGT
-21 SAVLAAVFA
+21 AILAAAFAA
-30 VIFDVACY
+30 VIDIVCY

-43 VIACALAGAV
+43 ATSCMVAGAAFDWMGWLDAMGFDLWAAFWTSGEWFSHVPFMLAG
-53 FDWPSWIDSIG
+53 F
-64 PDLWLAF
+64 
-71 WASGSWL
+71 
-78 PHLPSMLAALALLFL
+78 ALTFL

-98 AVAKDA
+98 SVAK
-104 ETAREVEG
+104 EGERTREVDR
-112 GIYGDSHIVR
+112 GIYGDARVIR
-122 GVAELGRR
+122 GAAELNRR
-130 NDFWDGNG
+130 NDFWDGTG
-138 TPGKAGLVLGAT
+138 MPERAGLVLGADVR
-150 GEGYWFDSSVPHA
+150 GYWFDSSVPHA
-163 MTCGKTGS
+163 LTCGKTGS
-171 GKTQLQNLE
+171 GKTQLQVLE
-180 TMHLLMAAG
+180 TMHLAMAAG
-189 WNIVSTG
+189 WNVVSTG

-206 KAREMG
+206 KARELG
-212 YEVVVLDLT
+212 YETVVLDLT

-229 NPIGLVVDAVEAGDT
+229 NPIGLVADAVEAGDT

-270 KAARNMLVACILV
+270 KAARNMLAACILV

-288 IPRRQKNLTSVAALV
+288 IPRNQKNLASVAALV
-303 ERGTAGEDPKDPSA
+303 DRGTAGEDPKDPSA

-322 IRGLGPTHPAFS
+322 IRVLGPTHPAFS

-368 RAITS
+368 RAVTS
-373 ESTVSIRDLIEKKT
+373 ESAVSIRDLIDKKT

-393 LDEGDPYSV
+393 LDEGDPYGV

-414 AQRVCKEGGGR
+414 AQQVCKENGGR
-425 VPHETALVLDEIG
+425 MPHETALALDEIG
-438 NLNVRVACLPAIATL
+438 NLNVKVACLPAIATL
-453 GRSMRLHEYLFVQ
+453 GRSMKIHEYLFVQ

-477 GDGGAGRDKLVGSIG
+477 GDGGAGRDKLIGSIG

-523 SQRGAGRSSSGTSYN
+523 SQQGSGRSSSGTSYS
-538 EAAVP
+538 ETAVP

-577 EFPLDYASRT
+577 EFPLDYANRT
-587 PAGAFFGLGDEEAE
+587 PAGPFFGLGDEEAE
-601 RLKRS
+601 RQKRS
-606 AYYARAKASAQDELY
+606 AYYARAKAAAGADAY
-621 EVPEPWCPEF
+621 EVPEPWCPDFDAE
-631 NVGDETD
+631 DEAAG
-638 DDDEIAPDD
+638 DDDETAPDD

>member
-1 MPLFR
+1 MSD
-6 RRRAWGRIAVGRYRS
+6 VGRYRGT
-21 SAVLAAVFA
+21 AILAAAFAA
-30 VIFDVACY
+30 VIDIVCY

-43 VIACALAGAV
+43 ATSCMVAGAAFDWMGWLDAMGFDLWAAFWTSGEWFGHVPFMLAG
-53 FDWPSWIDSIG
+53 F
-64 PDLWLAF
+64 
-71 WASGSWL
+71 
-78 PHLPSMLAALALLFL
+78 ALTFL

-98 AVAKDA
+98 SVAK
-104 ETAREVEG
+104 EGERTREVDR
-112 GIYGDSHIVR
+112 GIYGDARVIR
-122 GVAELGRR
+122 GAAELNRR
-130 NDFWDGNG
+130 NDFWDGTG
-138 TPGKAGLVLGAT
+138 MPERAGLVLGADVR
-150 GEGYWFDSSVPHA
+150 GYWFDSSVPHA
-163 MTCGKTGS
+163 LTCGKTGS
-171 GKTQLQNLE
+171 GKTQLQVLE
-180 TMHLLMAAG
+180 TMHLAMAAG
-189 WNIVSTG
+189 WNVVSTG

-206 KAREMG
+206 KARELG
-212 YEVVVLDLT
+212 YETVVLDLT

-229 NPIGLVVDAVEAGDT
+229 NPIGLVADAVEAGDT

-270 KAARNMLVACILV
+270 KAARNMLAACILV

-288 IPRRQKNLTSVAALV
+288 IPRNQKNLASVAALV
-303 ERGTAGEDPKDPSA
+303 DRGTAGEDPKDPSA

-353 STLKEALGIFSDGAL
+353 STLKEALSIFSDGAL
-368 RAITS
+368 RAVTS
-373 ESTVSIRDLIEKKT
+373 ESALSIRDLIKGKT

-414 AQRVCKEGGGR
+414 AQQVCKESGGR
-425 VPHETALVLDEIG
+425 VPRETALVLDEIG
-438 NLNVRVACLPAIATL
+438 NLNVKVACLPAIATL
-453 GRSMRLHEYLFVQ
+453 GRSMKIHEYLFVQ

-477 GDGGAGRDKLVGSIG
+477 GDGGAGRDKLIGSIG

-523 SQRGAGRSSSGTSYN
+523 SQNGSGRSSSGTSYS
-538 EAAVP
+538 ETAVP

-577 EFPLDYASRT
+577 EFPLDYANRT

-601 RLKRS
+601 RQKRS
-606 AYYARAKASAQDELY
+606 AYYARAKASAQDKAY
-621 EVPEPWCPEF
+621 GVPEPWCPEF
-631 NVGDETD
+631 DVDDETD
-638 DDDEIAPDD
+638 DDDEVAPDD

>member
-1 MPLFR
+1 M
-6 RRRAWGRIAVGRYRS
+6 GRYRGT
-21 SAVLAAVFA
+21 AILAAAFAA
-30 VIFDVACY
+30 VIDIVCY

-43 VIACALAGAV
+43 ATSCMVAGAAFDWMGWLDAMGFDLWAAFWTSGEWFGHVPFMLAG
-53 FDWPSWIDSIG
+53 F
-64 PDLWLAF
+64 
-71 WASGSWL
+71 
-78 PHLPSMLAALALLFL
+78 ALTFL

-98 AVAKDA
+98 SVAK
-104 ETAREVEG
+104 EGERTREVDR
-112 GIYGDSHIVR
+112 GIYGDARVIR
-122 GVAELGRR
+122 GAAELNRR
-130 NDFWDGNG
+130 NDFWDGTG
-138 TPGKAGLVLGAT
+138 VPERAGLVLGADVR
-150 GEGYWFDSSVPHA
+150 GYWFDSSVPHA
-163 MTCGKTGS
+163 LTCGKTGS
-171 GKTQLQNLE
+171 GKTQLQVLE
-180 TMHLLMAAG
+180 TMHLAMAAG
-189 WNIVSTG
+189 WNVVSTG

-206 KAREMG
+206 KARELG
-212 YEVVVLDLT
+212 YETVVLDLT

-229 NPIGLVVDAVEAGDT
+229 NPIGLVADAVEAGDT

-270 KAARNMLVACILV
+270 KAARNMLAACILV

-288 IPRRQKNLTSVAALV
+288 IPRNQKNLASVAALV
-303 ERGTAGEDPKDPSA
+303 DRGTAGDDPKDPSA

-368 RAITS
+368 RAVTS
-373 ESTVSIRDLIEKKT
+373 ESAVSIRDLIDKKT

-393 LDEGDPYSV
+393 LDEGDPYGV

-414 AQRVCKEGGGR
+414 AQQVCKENGGR
-425 VPHETALVLDEIG
+425 MPHETALVLDEIG
-438 NLNVRVACLPAIATL
+438 NLNVKVACLPAIATL
-453 GRSMRLHEYLFVQ
+453 GRSMKIHEYLFVQ

-477 GDGGAGRDKLVGSIG
+477 GDGGAGRDKLIGSIG

-523 SQRGAGRSSSGTSYN
+523 SQQGSGRSSSGTSYS
-538 EAAVP
+538 ETAVP

-555 IRDGLIAIKGG
+555 IRDGLIAVKGG

-577 EFPLDYASRT
+577 EFPLDYANRT
-587 PAGAFFGLGDEEAE
+587 PAGPFFGLGDEEAE
-601 RLKRS
+601 RQKRS
-606 AYYARAKASAQDELY
+606 AYYARAKAAAGADAY
-621 EVPEPWCPEF
+621 EVPEPWCPDFDAE
-631 NVGDETD
+631 DEAAG
-638 DDDEIAPDD
+638 DDDETAPDD

>member
-1 MPLFR
+1 M
-6 RRRAWGRIAVGRYRS
+6 GRYRGT
-21 SAVLAAVFA
+21 AILAAAFAA
-30 VIFDVACY
+30 VIDIVCY

-43 VIACALAGAV
+43 ATSCMVAGAAFDWMGWLDAMGFDLWAAFWTSGEWFSHVPFMLAG
-53 FDWPSWIDSIG
+53 F
-64 PDLWLAF
+64 
-71 WASGSWL
+71 
-78 PHLPSMLAALALLFL
+78 ALTFL

-98 AVAKDA
+98 SVAK
-104 ETAREVEG
+104 EGERTREVDR
-112 GIYGDSHIVR
+112 GIYGDARVIR
-122 GVAELGRR
+122 GAAELNRR
-130 NDFWDGNG
+130 NDSWDGTG
-138 TPGKAGLVLGAT
+138 MPERAGLVLGADVR
-150 GEGYWFDSSVPHA
+150 GYWFDSSVPHA
-163 MTCGKTGS
+163 LTCGKTGS
-171 GKTQLQNLE
+171 GKTQLQVLE
-180 TMHLLMAAG
+180 TMHLAMAAG
-189 WNIVSTG
+189 WNVVSTG

-206 KAREMG
+206 KARELG
-212 YEVVVLDLT
+212 YETVVLDLT

-229 NPIGLVVDAVEAGDT
+229 NPIGLVADAVEAGDT

-270 KAARNMLVACILV
+270 KAARNMLAACILV

-288 IPRRQKNLTSVAALV
+288 IPRNQKNLASVAALV
-303 ERGTAGEDPKDPSA
+303 DRGTAGDDPKDPSA

-368 RAITS
+368 RAVTS
-373 ESTVSIRDLIEKKT
+373 ESAVSIRDLIDKKT

-393 LDEGDPYSV
+393 LDEGDPYGV

-414 AQRVCKEGGGR
+414 AQQVCKENGGCM
-425 VPHETALVLDEIG
+425 PHETALVLDEIG
-438 NLNVRVACLPAIATL
+438 NLNVKVACLPAIATL
-453 GRSMRLHEYLFVQ
+453 GRSMKIHEYLFVQ

-477 GDGGAGRDKLVGSIG
+477 GDGGAGRDKLIGSIG

-523 SQRGAGRSSSGTSYN
+523 SQQGSGRSSSGTSYS
-538 EAAVP
+538 ETAVP

-577 EFPLDYASRT
+577 EFPLDYANRT
-587 PAGAFFGLGDEEAE
+587 PAGPFFGLGDEEAE
-601 RLKRS
+601 RQKRS
-606 AYYARAKASAQDELY
+606 AYYARAKAAAGADAY
-621 EVPEPWCPEF
+621 EVPEPWCPDFDAE
-631 NVGDETD
+631 DEAAG
-638 DDDEIAPDD
+638 DDDETAPDD

>member
-1 MPLFR
+1 M
-6 RRRAWGRIAVGRYRS
+6 GRYRGT
-21 SAVLAAVFA
+21 AILAAAFAA
-30 VIFDVACY
+30 VIDIVCY

-43 VIACALAGAV
+43 ATSCMVAGAAFDWMGWLDAMGFDLWAAFWTSGEWFSHVPFMLAG
-53 FDWPSWIDSIG
+53 F
-64 PDLWLAF
+64 
-71 WASGSWL
+71 
-78 PHLPSMLAALALLFL
+78 ALTFL

-98 AVAKDA
+98 SVAK
-104 ETAREVEG
+104 EGERTREVDR
-112 GIYGDSHIVR
+112 GIYGDARVIR
-122 GVAELGRR
+122 GAAELNRR
-130 NDFWDGNG
+130 NDFWDGTG
-138 TPGKAGLVLGAT
+138 MPERAGLVLGADVR
-150 GEGYWFDSSVPHA
+150 GYWFDSSVPHA
-163 MTCGKTGS
+163 LTCGKTGS
-171 GKTQLQNLE
+171 GKTQLQVLE
-180 TMHLLMAAG
+180 TMHLAMAAG
-189 WNIVSTG
+189 WNVVSTG

-206 KAREMG
+206 KARELG
-212 YEVVVLDLT
+212 YETVVLDLT

-229 NPIGLVVDAVEAGDT
+229 NPIGLVADAVEAGDT

-270 KAARNMLVACILV
+270 KAARNMLAACILV

-288 IPRRQKNLTSVAALV
+288 IPSNQKNLASVAALV
-303 ERGTAGEDPKDPSA
+303 DRGTAGEDPKDPSA

-368 RAITS
+368 RAVTS
-373 ESTVSIRDLIEKKT
+373 ESAVSIRDLIDKKT

-393 LDEGDPYSV
+393 LDEGDPYGV

-414 AQRVCKEGGGR
+414 AQQVCKENGGR
-425 VPHETALVLDEIG
+425 MPHETALVLDEIG

-453 GRSMRLHEYLFVQ
+453 GRSMKIHEYLFVQ

-477 GDGGAGRDKLVGSIG
+477 GDGGAGRDKLIGSIG

-523 SQRGAGRSSSGTSYN
+523 SQQGSGRSSSGTSYS
-538 EAAVP
+538 ETAVP

-577 EFPLDYASRT
+577 EFPLDYANRT
-587 PAGAFFGLGDEEAE
+587 PAGPFFGLGDEEAE
-601 RLKRS
+601 RQKRS
-606 AYYARAKASAQDELY
+606 AYYARAKAAAGADAY
-621 EVPEPWCPEF
+621 EVPEPWCPDFDAE
-631 NVGDETD
+631 DEAAG
-638 DDDEIAPDD
+638 DDDETAPDD

>member
-1 MPLFR
+1 M
-6 RRRAWGRIAVGRYRS
+6 GRYRGT
-21 SAVLAAVFA
+21 AILAAAFAA
-30 VIFDVACY
+30 VIDIVCY

-43 VIACALAGAV
+43 ATSCMVAGAAFDWMGWLDAMGFDLWAAFWTSGEWFGHVPFMLAG
-53 FDWPSWIDSIG
+53 F
-64 PDLWLAF
+64 
-71 WASGSWL
+71 
-78 PHLPSMLAALALLFL
+78 ALTFL

-98 AVAKDA
+98 SVAK
-104 ETAREVEG
+104 EGERTREVDR
-112 GIYGDSHIVR
+112 GIYGDARVIR
-122 GVAELGRR
+122 GAAELNRR
-130 NDFWDGNG
+130 NDFWDGTG
-138 TPGKAGLVLGAT
+138 MPERAGLVLGADVR
-150 GEGYWFDSSVPHA
+150 GYWFDSSVPHA
-163 MTCGKTGS
+163 LTCGKTGS
-171 GKTQLQNLE
+171 GKTQLQVLE
-180 TMHLLMAAG
+180 TMHLAMAAG
-189 WNIVSTG
+189 WNVVSTG

-206 KAREMG
+206 KARELG
-212 YEVVVLDLT
+212 YETVVLDLT

-229 NPIGLVVDAVEAGDT
+229 NPIGLVADAVEAGDT
-244 DAAVRTARQVAVD
+244 DEAVRTARQVAVD

-270 KAARNMLVACILV
+270 KAARNMLAACILV

-288 IPRRQKNLTSVAALV
+288 IPRNQKNLASVAALV
-303 ERGTAGEDPKDPSA
+303 DRGTAGEDPKDPSA

-368 RAITS
+368 RAVTS
-373 ESTVSIRDLIEKKT
+373 ESAVSIRDLIDKKT

-393 LDEGDPYSV
+393 LDEGDPYGV

-414 AQRVCKEGGGR
+414 AQQVCKENGGR
-425 VPHETALVLDEIG
+425 MPHETALVLDEIG
-438 NLNVRVACLPAIATL
+438 NLNVKVACLPAIATL
-453 GRSMRLHEYLFVQ
+453 GRSMKIHEYLFVQ

-477 GDGGAGRDKLVGSIG
+477 GDGGAGRDKLIGSIG

-501 PEDFKFFTALA
+501 PEDFKFFTALV

-523 SQRGAGRSSSGTSYN
+523 SQQGSGRSSSGTSYS
-538 EAAVP
+538 ETAVP

-555 IRDGLIAIKGG
+555 IRDGLIAVKGG

-577 EFPLDYASRT
+577 EFPLDYANRT
-587 PAGAFFGLGDEEAE
+587 PAGPFFGLGDEEAE
-601 RLKRS
+601 RQKRS
-606 AYYARAKASAQDELY
+606 AYYARAKAAAGADAY
-621 EVPEPWCPEF
+621 EVPEPWCPDFDAE
-631 NVGDETD
+631 DEAAG
-638 DDDEIAPDD
+638 DDDETAPDD

>member
-1 MPLFR
+1 M
-6 RRRAWGRIAVGRYRS
+6 GRYRGT
-21 SAVLAAVFA
+21 AILAAAFAA
-30 VIFDVACY
+30 VIDIVCY

-43 VIACALAGAV
+43 ATSCMVAGAAFDWMGWLDAMGFDLWAAFWTSGEWFGHVPFMLAG
-53 FDWPSWIDSIG
+53 F
-64 PDLWLAF
+64 
-71 WASGSWL
+71 
-78 PHLPSMLAALALLFL
+78 ALTFL

-98 AVAKDA
+98 SVAK
-104 ETAREVEG
+104 EG
-112 GIYGDSHIVR
+112 ERTRDVDRGIYGDARVIR
-122 GVAELGRR
+122 GAAELNRR
-130 NDFWDGNG
+130 NDFWDGTG
-138 TPGKAGLVLGAT
+138 MPERAGLVLGADVR
-150 GEGYWFDSSVPHA
+150 GYWFDSSVPHA
-163 MTCGKTGS
+163 LTCGKTGS
-171 GKTQLQNLE
+171 GKTQLQVLE
-180 TMHLLMAAG
+180 TMHLAMAAG
-189 WNIVSTG
+189 WNVVSTG

-206 KAREMG
+206 KARELG
-212 YEVVVLDLT
+212 YETVVLDLT

-229 NPIGLVVDAVEAGDT
+229 NPIGLVADAVEAGDT

-270 KAARNMLVACILV
+270 KAARNMLAACILV

-288 IPRRQKNLTSVAALV
+288 IPRNQKNLASVAALV
-303 ERGTAGEDPKDPSA
+303 DRGTAGEDPKDPSA

-353 STLKEALGIFSDGAL
+353 STLKEALSIFSDGAL
-368 RAITS
+368 RAVTS
-373 ESTVSIRDLIEKKT
+373 ESALSIRDLIKGKT

-414 AQRVCKEGGGR
+414 AQQVCKESGGR
-425 VPHETALVLDEIG
+425 VPRETALVLDEIG

-453 GRSMRLHEYLFVQ
+453 GRSMKIHEYLFVQ

-501 PEDFKFFTALA
+501 PEDFKFFTSLA

-523 SQRGAGRSSSGTSYN
+523 SQNGSGRSSSGTSYS
-538 EAAVP
+538 ETAVP

-577 EFPLDYASRT
+577 EFPLDYANRT
-587 PAGAFFGLGDEEAE
+587 PAGPFFGLGDEEAE
-601 RLKRS
+601 RQKRS
-606 AYYARAKASAQDELY
+606 AYYARAKASARDEAY
-621 EVPEPWCPEF
+621 EVPGPWCPEF
-631 NVGDETD
+631 DVDDETD

-652 EENAT
+652 EDNAA

>member
-1 MPLFR
+1 MSD
-6 RRRAWGRIAVGRYRS
+6 VGRYRGT
-21 SAVLAAVFA
+21 AILAAAFAA
-30 VIFDVACY
+30 VIDIVCY

-43 VIACALAGAV
+43 ATSCMVAGAAFDWMGWLDAMGFDLWAAFWTSGEWFGHVPFMLAG
-53 FDWPSWIDSIG
+53 F
-64 PDLWLAF
+64 
-71 WASGSWL
+71 
-78 PHLPSMLAALALLFL
+78 ALTFL

-98 AVAKDA
+98 SVAK
-104 ETAREVEG
+104 EGERTREVDR
-112 GIYGDSHIVR
+112 GIYGDARVIR
-122 GVAELGRR
+122 GAAELNRR
-130 NDFWDGNG
+130 NDFWDGTG
-138 TPGKAGLVLGAT
+138 MPERAGLVLGADVR
-150 GEGYWFDSSVPHA
+150 GYWFDSSVPHA
-163 MTCGKTGS
+163 LTCGKTGS
-171 GKTQLQNLE
+171 GKTQLQVLE
-180 TMHLLMAAG
+180 TMHLAMAAG
-189 WNIVSTG
+189 WNVVSTG

-206 KAREMG
+206 KARELG
-212 YEVVVLDLT
+212 YETVVLDLT

-229 NPIGLVVDAVEAGDT
+229 NPIGLVADAVEAGDT

-270 KAARNMLVACILV
+270 KAARNMLAACILV

-288 IPRRQKNLTSVAALV
+288 IPRNQKNLASVAALV
-303 ERGTAGEDPKDPSA
+303 DRGTAGEDPKDPSA

-353 STLKEALGIFSDGAL
+353 STLKEALSIFSDGAL
-368 RAITS
+368 RAVTS
-373 ESTVSIRDLIEKKT
+373 ESALSIRDLIKGKT
-387 VLYIEM
+387 VIYIEM

-414 AQRVCKEGGGR
+414 AQQVCKESGGR
-425 VPHETALVLDEIG
+425 VPRETALVLDEIG

-453 GRSMRLHEYLFVQ
+453 GRSMKIHEYLFVQ

-523 SQRGAGRSSSGTSYN
+523 SQNGSGRSSSGTSYS
-538 EAAVP
+538 ETAVP

-577 EFPLDYASRT
+577 EFPLDYANRT
-587 PAGAFFGLGDEEAE
+587 PAGPFFGLGDEEAE
-601 RLKRS
+601 RQKRS
-606 AYYARAKASAQDELY
+606 AYYARAKASARDEAY
-621 EVPEPWCPEF
+621 EVPGPWYPEF
-631 NVGDETD
+631 DVDDETD

-652 EENAT
+652 EDNAA

>member
-1 MPLFR
+1 MER
-6 RRRAWGRIAVGRYRS
+6 HRGTAI
-21 SAVLAAVFA
+21 LAAAFAA
-30 VIFDVACY
+30 VIDIACY

-43 VIACALAGAV
+43 AIACAVAGAAFDWMGWLDAIGFDLWAAFWTSGEWLGHVPLMLAGFALT
-53 FDWPSWIDSIG
+53 F
-64 PDLWLAF
+64 
-71 WASGSWL
+71 
-78 PHLPSMLAALALLFL
+78 LALF
-93 VLFGY
+93 VY
-98 AVAKDA
+98 SVAK
-104 ETAREVEG
+104 EGERTREVDR
-112 GIYGDSHIVR
+112 GIYGDARVVS
-122 GVAELGRR
+122 GATELNRR
-130 NDFWDGNG
+130 NDFWSGSVA
-138 TPGKAGLVLGAT
+138 PERAGLVLGAT
-150 GEGYWFDSSVPHA
+150 ERGYWFDSSVPHA

-171 GKTQLQNLE
+171 GKTQLQVLE

-212 YEVVVLDLT
+212 YESVVLDLT

-244 DAAVRTARQVAVD
+244 DGAVKVARQVAVD
-257 LIPLGGEKNTYFP
+257 LVPLGGEKNTYFP
-270 KAARNMLVACILV
+270 KAARNMLAACILV

-288 IPRRQKNLTSVAALV
+288 IPRRQKNLASVAALV

-322 IRGLGPTHPAFS
+322 IRGLGPAHPAFS

-368 RAITS
+368 RAVTS
-373 ESTVSIRDLIEKKT
+373 ESTVSILDLIERKT

-393 LDEGDPYSV
+393 LDEGDPYGV

-414 AQRVCKEGGGR
+414 AQQACKENGGR
-425 VPHETALVLDEIG
+425 VPRETALVLDEIG
-438 NLNVRVACLPAIATL
+438 NLNVKVACLPAIATL
-453 GRSMRLHEYLFVQ
+453 GRSMKVHEYLFVQ

-477 GDGGAGRDKLVGSIG
+477 GDGGAGRDKLIGSIG

-501 PEDFKFFTALA
+501 PDDFKFFTALA

-523 SQRGAGRSSSGTSYN
+523 SQNGSGRSSSGTSYS
-538 EAAVP
+538 ETAVP

-577 EFPLDYASRT
+577 EFPLEYANRT
-587 PAGAFFGLGDEEAE
+587 PAGSFFGLGDEEAE
-601 RLKRS
+601 RQKRS
-606 AYYARAKASAQDELY
+606 AYYARAKASAQDEAY

-631 NVGDETD
+631 DVDDETD